1 MQLTPPP
8 PGAPGM
14 FRCAKS
20 GMIQKLFEEVGL
32 KNTSEKEVTSKL
44 DLDSA
49 EVYWEMMTD
58 VAAPFVAALS
68 KAEDKMKEKIKQEV
82 FQKINEKFGN
92 ATVSL
97 DGSALVIAGEK

>member
-1 MQLTPPP
+1 MSDIEYNDFGFTAMDADELASVDTKIVEKTTT
-8 PGAPGM
+8 AT
-14 FRCAKS
+14 
-20 GMIQKLFEEVGL
+20 EVI
-32 KNTSEKEVTSKL
+32 SKL
-44 DLDSA
+44 DLESA

-68 KAEDKMKEKIKQEV
+68 KAEDEMKEKIKQEV

>member
-1 MQLTPPP
+1 
-8 PGAPGM
+8 
-14 FRCAKS
+14 
-20 GMIQKLFEEVGL
+20 
-32 KNTSEKEVTSKL
+32 
-44 DLDSA
+44 
-49 EVYWEMMTD
+49 MMTD

-68 KAEDKMKEKIKQEV
+68 KAEDEMKEKIKQEV